1 MMPKS
6 ADALLYR
13 IKPRSGASLTF
24 TIDGRPAIAKV
35 GDTLLTALLV
45 NGVRTRKFEFGD
57 GDRAGF
63 CLMGA
68 CQDCWV
74 RLADGTRLRACSSL
88 IVEGL
93 AVVTEGQRHV

>member
-45 NGVRTRKFEFGD
+45 NGERTRKFEFGD

-74 RLADGTRLRACSSL
+74 L
-88 IVEGL
+88 VEGL
-93 AVVTEGQRHV
+93 GRVRACATLAQDGMEVRRG